1 MVIKSLLLE
10 NFRRF
15 EKLYLEF
22 PENLVGII
30 GPNGSGKSTLLEAIG
45 WVLYGNRVVR
55 TDKSEVRSQ
64 FAGERDVCRAEMVF
78 EIGGM
83 QYRVRRELRGKNAV
97 MEAAIYRTGE
107 KEPAAVQDSGVNEF
121 VELLL
126 GLDYSSFFASVFAR
140 QRDLAALSEM
150 RAEERRRAINRLIN
164 IDRID
169 RAREM
174 VRRDRNEKDAFRM
187 GKESHL
193 KDPEILRN
201 QLGDKKKE
209 NRVLQKSVAEAERA
223 VKTLVV
229 DRQQKRKDF
238 DASGKLRDRFNE
250 QQRRIDQLQ
259 ERKHNRQKEETRL
272 GEEIEKIKLA
282 EKELHLLAPQ
292 VEKWQEL
299 KNEKTDWDARELK
312 FKEILHQKE
321 LLSRLETELERASAQ
336 SAALDEQLSEIKS
349 VKSQFEGIAERM
361 AELEQ
366 RLNDVQE
373 DESKLRGDIQSVDN
387 RVAEISGHR
396 QTVNELGPES
406 PCPVCR
412 RPLKE
417 HYDSVIRQFEQDLDS
432 LQQQKAE
439 KQKLL
444 AGTKKEVEKIRQE
457 LKTVRQQNEEWIRL
471 NSREKEIAASVSR
484 LTEDLENKENERTK
498 IRLGISELGEIRYDS
513 EKHDQIRRQF
523 EEISEKRERV
533 LQLETIVARLPEVSD
548 FLDSTRKILLETG
561 QDLEQ
566 AEADRENLGYNEEI
580 YLGQKAALEE
590 LERQAE
596 EANQRLAEAKK
607 NLALGIQAQEQLEKE
622 ISEQQQ
628 LREEIDR
635 LKQEIYYLN
644 LLDEYFGNF
653 RLELAGRIRPLIAQR
668 ASELLALTTNSR
680 YSIMEL
686 DTDYNIFIYDET
698 ERFGIKRFSG
708 GEQDLFSLCLRIA
721 ISQVVAERSG
731 GNPLNFIV
739 LDEIFGSQ
747 DQERKSLILNAMNQ
761 LSHQFRQIFV
771 VTHIEDVKDSLPVLV
786 DVKQS
791 DEQRSDAVLI

>member
-366 RLNDVQE
+366 RLDDVQE

-406 PCPVCR
+406 PCPVCT

-471 NSREKEIAASVSR
+471 NSREKEIAASASR
-484 LTEDLENKENERTK
+484 LTEDLEIKENERTK